1 MSRGKILVT
10 PRSLSRDMHPALQPL
25 CDAGYELLM
34 PWPGVQPDEQQLME
48 MLPQCVGYLAGVEK
62 VSRSVLE
69 ASPNLKVISRN
80 GVGMDAV
87 DLDSAE
93 RLGIKVLGTPG
104 ANAQGVAELT
114 IALMLS
120 SIRSL
125 AWSCSRMK
133 QGAWERRLGRELGG
147 SVIGVVGCGQIGQRT
162 SRLALGL
169 GMTVLAYDVC
179 RDPSAASLEG
189 FSFTDMDTLLKEA
202 DAVALHCPPS
212 SSPVIDRD
220 ALRKMKQGACLI
232 NTARAELVDHQALLE
247 ALESGKISHY
257 AADVFEQEPPELT
270 ELLLHDRVTIT
281 PHIGGYTTQSVER
294 AAAAAVENMLKVL
307 EG

>member
-10 PRSLSRDMHPALQPL
+10 PRSLSREMHPALQPL
-25 CDAGYELLM
+25 HDAGYELLM
-34 PWPGVQPDEQQLME
+34 PWPGLQPDEQQLME
-48 MLPQCVGYLAGVEK
+48 VLPQCVGYLAGVEK
-62 VSRSVLE
+62 VSRWVLE
-69 ASPNLKVISRN
+69 ASPDLKVISRN

-87 DLDSAE
+87 DLASAE

-120 SIRSL
+120 SIRSV

-133 QGAWERRLGRELGG
+133 QGVWDRRMGRELSG
-147 SVIGVVGCGQIGQRT
+147 SVLGVVGCGQIGQRT

-169 GMTVLAYDVC
+169 GMRVLAYDVF
-179 RDPSAASLEG
+179 RDSSAASMEG
-189 FSFTDMDTLLKEA
+189 FSFTDLDTLLA
-202 DAVALHCPPS
+202 QSDAVALHCPPS
-212 SSPVIDRD
+212 SSPVIDRE

-247 ALESGKISHY
+247 ALESGKVSHY

-270 ELLLHDRVTIT
+270 QLLLHDRVTIT
-281 PHIGGYTTQSVER
+281 PHIGGYTKESVER
-294 AAAAAVENMLKVL
+294 AAAAAVDNLLKIL